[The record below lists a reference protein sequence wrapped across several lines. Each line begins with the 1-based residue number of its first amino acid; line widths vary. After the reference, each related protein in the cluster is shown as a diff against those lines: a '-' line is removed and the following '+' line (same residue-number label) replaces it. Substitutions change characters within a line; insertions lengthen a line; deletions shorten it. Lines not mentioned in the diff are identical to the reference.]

1 MAALPCFR
9 IGRRR
14 LESPHSDETPLRATA
29 FQSEFLERDLG
40 LQPYAFHLA
49 AFRERHGRPRELGE
63 FFDPPVEAP
72 LQRGHLTYR
81 RQRWLGRRIGRRQ
94 RSTRLNSS
102 HLGISY

>member
-81 RQRWLGRRIGRRQ
+81 RQRCLGRRIGRDRK
-94 RSTRLNSS
+94 STRLNSS